1 MSNVI
6 AGCFTKTKIV
16 LFVVISESHSLLQ
29 CGKVSNVKS
38 RIKTLRKSSRCFL
51 CLNRENVFKNCTL
64 SCICQKCDRK
74 PHTSICS
81 KLKKNQEKDE
91 YSVKSTDDVV
101 AHVGALKCTLLQ
113 IAKGKT
119 MRALFNTGS
128 QRIYLTE
135 NLRKH
140 LKLETTRNLKHLML
154 FNLKSNIV
162 IKASISLLKHCVIQL
177 FANLKKSRNC
187 IC

>member
-38 RIKTLRKSSRCFL
+38 LIETLRKSSRCFL

-64 SCICQKCDRK
+64 SCICQKCDGK
-74 PHTSICS
+74 HHTSICS

-91 YSVKSTDDVV
+91 SSVKST
-101 AHVGALKCTLLQ
+101 GRCSCRFSK
-113 IAKGKT
+113 
-119 MRALFNTGS
+119 R
-128 QRIYLTE
+128 YLTSDCQG
-135 NLRKH
+135 KDH
-140 LKLETTRNLKHLML
+140 
-154 FNLKSNIV
+154 
-162 IKASISLLKHCVIQL
+162 
-177 FANLKKSRNC
+177 ANT
-187 IC
+187 I